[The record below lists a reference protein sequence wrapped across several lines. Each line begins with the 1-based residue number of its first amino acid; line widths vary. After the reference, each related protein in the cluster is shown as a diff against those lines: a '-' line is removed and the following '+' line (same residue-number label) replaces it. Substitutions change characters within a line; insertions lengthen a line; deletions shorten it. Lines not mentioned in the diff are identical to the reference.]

1 MDKIFQAASG
11 ILSSIKRKQGSAAC
25 SVSRSNLSRDYP
37 ASRIRKSLRITE
49 YLIAARAAIIFW
61 TSLAVV
67 PAEILFD
74 AIETELER
82 LGMEL

>member
-1 MDKIFQAASG
+1 MFQSLTRVTG
-11 ILSSIKRKQGSAAC
+11 ISHWR
-25 SVSRSNLSRDYP
+25 
-37 ASRIRKSLRITE
+37 SLRMTE
-49 YLIAARAAIIFW
+49 YLIASRAAIIFW

-82 LGMEL
+82 RGVES